1 MILLVCHKP
10 DVWPGFSALMALE
23 TGPYLKKMMKTKAF
37 RFECTI
43 WPNQTA
49 EVPIYAKTKA
59 EALVICTDQYG
70 ANGPITYKPCRKKSQ
85 RIGDPINSLLNLK
98 FPSAK

>member
-1 MILLVCHKP
+1 MR
-10 DVWPGFSALMALE
+10 
-23 TGPYLKKMMKTKAF
+23 TKAF
-37 RFECTI
+37 RFECTV

-49 EVPIYAKTKA
+49 VVPIYARTKA
-59 EALVICTDQYG
+59 EALVICTEQYG
-70 ANGPITYKPCRKKSQ
+70 SNGPVRYLPRRKKTQ